1 MYPSFDRDQVES
13 KLSERKRPWVAKKL
27 LDKTCIILAL
37 TLIKSKATEK
47 TCIILASKIICIV
60 ECKIVQHVWLGE
72 STCKIENNLHCRMQ
86 DCPAISHG
94 ETDMGCTCK
103 HL

>member
-1 MYPSFDRDQVES
+1 MYYPSFDLDQVES

-47 TCIILASKIICIV
+47 
-60 ECKIVQHVWLGE
+60 HVL
-72 STCKIENNLHCRMQ
+72 SYR
-86 DCPAISHG
+86 DV
-94 ETDMGCTCK
+94 
-103 HL
+103 HLTGDIT

>member
-47 TCIILASKIICIV
+47 
-60 ECKIVQHVWLGE
+60 HVL
-72 STCKIENNLHCRMQ
+72 S
-86 DCPAISHG
+86 
-94 ETDMGCTCK
+94 
-103 HL
+103 